1 MQGQNNGVNR
11 LSHWSSAELWA
22 YTFSRASINA
32 PEGVNQFARG
42 RTLLGRRMTHVPEFN
57 VYTN

>member
-32 PEGVNQFARG
+32 PEGVNQFAG
-42 RTLLGRRMTHVPEFN
+42 GGHSLAGG
-57 VYTN
+57 